1 MKKNVWTK
9 PELKSLIK
17 PIETVFIWNSGQ
29 PDRKPWEEAVT
40 YEKTVFLTRV
50 KNLFFGKNKLIA

>member
-29 PDRKPWEEAVT
+29 PDRKPWEETVI
-40 YEKTVFLTRV
+40 YKKTVFLTRV